1 MAFVKDVFDPDAV
14 YLWGL
19 RRLIVVYDDSIFKD
33 PHQRVVTHSQVW
45 LGDIWDPEHFH
56 FLGGCV
62 HDINAMLSLDLRL
75 KDEEPVGINEEL
87 SLRVRVIVAVE
98 SSKLL
103 VIARVGWHAVNY
115 R

>member
-1 MAFVKDVFDPDAV
+1 
-14 YLWGL
+14 
-19 RRLIVVYDDSIFKD
+19 
-33 PHQRVVTHSQVW
+33 
-45 LGDIWDPEHFH
+45 
-56 FLGGCV
+56 
-62 HDINAMLSLDLRL
+62 MLSLDLRL

-103 VIARVGWHAVNY
+103 VIAWVGWHAVNY